1 MTPVGDRSPE
11 QVRSSADTE
20 RNDTAPSHHDN
31 TATLQLPVGSIHA
44 YDRNPRSAENPEY
57 ARIKASIRAQGVD
70 QPLSVTRRPG
80 ASAYMIYAG
89 GNTRLKILQELYEE
103 TGEERYR
110 EVTCIYHPWTQETD
124 VLVAHLREND
134 LRGDLTFL
142 DKASAVNEVKRLMED
157 EQGEVG
163 VSQAR
168 LTAALRDRGYALSQG
183 LVSHMTYAVERLLPL
198 LPAALRGGMGRPQV
212 ERIRQ
217 LERATRTLWLDRVVD
232 TEDEFDLAFATLC
245 RRYDSPDWDLAAL
258 RRALE
263 AEIAERADTS
273 IHTVSMALEGY
284 LLGRPDSDA
293 GAQWP
298 SENEAVDQG
307 ITRPDAGYTKATET
321 SDASA
326 MPQAAGLADDTTS
339 REETRP
345 VPNDS
350 ADTSELSDSDGDDE
364 AATEDEL
371 GTRRVDD
378 GTHPKNEKYRP
389 TDIKSLRARAW
400 TLASRLAQRNG
411 LSELIQPLS
420 GRGLGFLLRDVPDPA
435 LVDQLD
441 EDTLAEV
448 CMVWWHLAAAAEMTV
463 APVEHLLVDLAEESV
478 LRRAL
483 EDQDAGLLFSSVWTL
498 DPGHMGFRLWR
509 KLDER
514 NWRDLVDL
522 METYRALHQVAEA
535 AKDPLWR

>member
-1 MTPVGDRSPE
+1 MC
-11 QVRSSADTE
+11 
-20 RNDTAPSHHDN
+20 NDTIPMHRDTA
-31 TATLQLPVGSIHA
+31 ATLQLPVSDIRA

-57 ARIKASIRAQGVD
+57 ERIKASIRAQGID
-70 QPLSVTRRPG
+70 QPLSVTQRPG
-80 ASAYMIYAG
+80 ETAYMIYAG
-89 GNTRLKILQELYEE
+89 GNTRLRILQELYEE

-142 DKASAVNEVKRLMED
+142 DKASAVSEVKRLLDE
-157 EQGEVG
+157 EQGEDG

-168 LTAALRDRGYALSQG
+168 LTEALRERGYALSQG
-183 LVSHMTYAVERLLPL
+183 LVSHMAYAVERLLPL

-217 LERATRTLWLDRVVD
+217 LERATRSLWLDRVVD
-232 TEDEFDLAFATLC
+232 TQDEFDQAFAALC
-245 RRYDSPDWDLAAL
+245 RRYDGPEWDMANL

-284 LLGRPDSDA
+284 LLGRPGSDA
-293 GAQWP
+293 GARWL
-298 SENEAVDQG
+298 SENEAVDDG
-307 ITRPDAGYTKATET
+307 VAHSDTERASATET
-321 SDASA
+321 SDTSA
-326 MPQAAGLADDTTS
+326 TPQPAGRADDPTS
-339 REETRP
+339 PEDEQLL
-345 VPNDS
+345 PNDV
-350 ADTSELSDSDGDDE
+350 ADTPALSDTEGDID
-364 AATEDEL
+364 TL
-371 GTRRVDD
+371 RVDD
-378 GTHPKNEKYRP
+378 HAQPKNEQHRP
-389 TDIKSLRARAW
+389 TDLKSLRARAW

-441 EDTLAEV
+441 EDTLAQT
-448 CMVWWHLAAAAEMTV
+448 CMVWWYLAAAAEMTV
-463 APVEHLLVDLAEESV
+463 APVEHLLADLAEESV